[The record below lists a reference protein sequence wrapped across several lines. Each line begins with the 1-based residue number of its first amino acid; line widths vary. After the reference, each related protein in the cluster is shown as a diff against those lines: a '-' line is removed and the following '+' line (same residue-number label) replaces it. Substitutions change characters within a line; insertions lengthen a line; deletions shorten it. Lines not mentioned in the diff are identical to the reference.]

1 MEDMQEKL
9 EKIVEFIREKIVF
22 ILLALIGIVL
32 IILLIPTSKKENKT
46 VPTLTLKGEVTYKI
60 NQGEIY
66 SDPGYMAYDSKDG
79 DITSMVIVEGVVNTD
94 VPGKYTIVYKITN
107 SSNNTIIATRIVEVK
122 EVIKDV
128 TITTNITPTTPTNG
142 DVQIIIIMSG
152 DYSFMIDP
160 DGKTIEY
167 DRYIYLAKEN
177 GVYDFQIK
185 SKNGKVLTKEVEISN
200 IDKEAPTGTCKN
212 TLTKDHT
219 KVEVVAK
226 DNVGVVKYIYYSN
239 DSKLNESEKAT
250 LDISKEYS
258 NVTVELYDEVGN
270 VQKIKCTEDNQI
282 PVDPTP
288 SNPTIPVTNDEHYNQ
303 TLKYAGLNYILYIP
317 ADLNTSRPVPL
328 VIFLH
333 GSGEFGSNINGV
345 FNSKTAFVNG
355 MRNRK
360 WKGAVYL
367 APQCNNTQTKNWSSC
382 MSALKELIDY
392 IVKTKNIDT
401 NRISITGHSAGGIA
415 VYDMIERYPNFF
427 SVGVPVAGRYKGS
440 NITALLNTKIRA
452 YHGDQDKSGV
462 PYSLGKETIEKI
474 KARGGDAEL
483 ITLYGKGHIIQSAV
497 YDDAGCLNW
506 MIQQRR
512 K

>member
-1 MEDMQEKL
+1 MEDMREKL
-9 EKIVEFIREKIVF
+9 EKIVEFICEKIVF
-22 ILLALIGIVL
+22 ILLALIGIIL
-32 IILLIPTSKKENKT
+32 IILLIPTSKKENKSI
-46 VPTLTLKGEVTYKI
+46 PTLTLKGEVTYKI
-60 NQGEIY
+60 SQGEIY

-79 DITSMVIVEGVVNTD
+79 DITSRVIVEGAVNTN
-94 VPGKYTIVYKITN
+94 VPGRYTIVYKITN
-107 SSNNTIIATRIVEVK
+107 SSNNTMVATRIVEVK
-122 EVIKDV
+122 ETIKDV

-185 SKNGKVLTKEVEISN
+185 SKSGKVLTKEVEISN

-212 TLTKDHT
+212 TLTKNHT
-219 KVEVVAK
+219 KVEVDAK

-258 NVTVELYDEVGN
+258 NVSVELYDEVGN

-282 PVDPTP
+282 PVVPTP
-288 SNPTIPVTNDEHYNQ
+288 SNPTTPVINDEHYNQ
-303 TLKYAGLNYILYIP
+303 KLKYAGLNYILYIP
-317 ADLNTSRPVPL
+317 TDLNTSRPVPL

-333 GSGEFGSNINGV
+333 GSGEFGSDIYSV
-345 FNSKTAFVNG
+345 FNRNTAFVNG

-367 APQCNNTQTKNWSSC
+367 APQCYNTKTTNWSSC

-392 IVKTKNIDT
+392 IVETKNIDT
-401 NRISITGHSAGGIA
+401 DRISITGHSAGGNA

-440 NITALLNTKIRA
+440 NITALLNTKIRD

-462 PYSLGKETIEKI
+462 PYSLGKETINNI
-474 KARGGDAEL
+474 KSRGGDAEL

-497 YDDAGCLNW
+497 YDDSDCLNW